1 MTKMY
6 TPNDLVRYIY
16 GETSQ
21 AENEIIEIL
30 LQTDTKF
37 KKLYGQLT
45 SSKHDLD
52 DVIESP
58 SDEVIRKIL
67 NNAQSLDMH
76 SV

>member
-1 MTKMY
+1 MY

-21 AENEIIEIL
+21 VENEIIEIL

-37 KKLYGQLT
+37 KKLYDQMT
-45 SSKHDLD
+45 SSQHDLD
-52 DVIESP
+52 DLMESP
-58 SDEVIRKIL
+58 SDEVIRKIISS
-67 NNAQSLDMH
+67 AQSLDMH

>member
-21 AENEIIEIL
+21 GENEVIEIL

-37 KKLYGQLT
+37 KKLYDQMT
-45 SSKHDLD
+45 SSQHDLD
-52 DVIESP
+52 DLIESP
-58 SDEVIRKIL
+58 SDEVIRKIISS
-67 NNAQSLDMH
+67 AQSLDMH

>member
-1 MTKMY
+1 MTKVY

-37 KKLYGQLT
+37 KKLYKQMT
-45 SSKHDLD
+45 SSKYDLD
-52 DVIESP
+52 DLIESP
-58 SDEVIRKIL
+58 SDEVIRRIL
-67 NNAQSLDMH
+67 NSAQSIDMH

>member
-1 MTKMY
+1 MY

-21 AENEIIEIL
+21 GENEVIEIL

-37 KKLYGQLT
+37 KKLYDQMT
-45 SSKHDLD
+45 SSQHDLD
-52 DVIESP
+52 DLIESP
-58 SDEVIRKIL
+58 SDEVIRKIISS
-67 NNAQSLDMH
+67 AQSLDMH

>member
-37 KKLYGQLT
+37 KKLYSQLT

-52 DVIESP
+52 DLIESP
-58 SDEVIRKIL
+58 SDEVIWKIL